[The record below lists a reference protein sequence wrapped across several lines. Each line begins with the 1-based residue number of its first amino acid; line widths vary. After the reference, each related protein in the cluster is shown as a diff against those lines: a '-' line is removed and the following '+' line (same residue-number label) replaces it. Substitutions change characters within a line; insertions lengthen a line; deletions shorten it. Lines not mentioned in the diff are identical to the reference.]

1 MGYYAEDDRYG
12 SVDQPH
18 DTRTPRQKNWM
29 VRNPKLD
36 GPISLKKI
44 ETLGQPHKPWVWK
57 SKVTQSS
64 RGSQGGPRG
73 GTLIN
78 DGVERS
84 METSQVEVATEQN
97 KAQGEKMEIRVEA
110 GTSLLQRQTG

>member
-18 DTRTPRQKNWM
+18 DTRTPRQKNRM

-57 SKVTQSS
+57 
-64 RGSQGGPRG
+64 
-73 GTLIN
+73 
-78 DGVERS
+78 
-84 METSQVEVATEQN
+84 
-97 KAQGEKMEIRVEA
+97 
-110 GTSLLQRQTG
+110 